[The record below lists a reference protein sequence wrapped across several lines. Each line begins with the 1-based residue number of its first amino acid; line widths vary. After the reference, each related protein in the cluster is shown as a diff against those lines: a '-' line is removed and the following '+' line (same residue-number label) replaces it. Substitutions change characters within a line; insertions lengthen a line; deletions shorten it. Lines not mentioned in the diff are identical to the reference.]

1 MKGGLMD
8 SRFTSEMD
16 AAWRAYVSE
25 RSGLEA
31 KGWNPRKV
39 FEAGYISSFAK
50 YRDGEVRASGWVGSD
65 ED

>member
-1 MKGGLMD
+1 M
-8 SRFTSEMD
+8 S
-16 AAWRAYVSE
+16 AE
-25 RSGLEA
+25 REESGLNT
-31 KGWNPRKV
+31 GWNPRKA